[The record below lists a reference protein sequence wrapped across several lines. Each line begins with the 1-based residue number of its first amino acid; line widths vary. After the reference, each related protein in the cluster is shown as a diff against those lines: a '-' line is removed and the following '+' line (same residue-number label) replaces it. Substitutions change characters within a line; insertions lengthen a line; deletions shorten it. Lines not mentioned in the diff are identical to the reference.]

1 MIFDIFYSGY
11 TLGEKIII
19 LTAYVLA
26 IGFAIIIHELA
37 HGYIAGTQGDYT
49 AKYAGRMTFNP
60 MAHFDVLGLV
70 MFCII
75 GLGWAKPV
83 PVNPNNFRKQ
93 KKGIVLVSLAGVTAN
108 FIVSALSFAF
118 WILFSFALSID
129 GLIGLFLYELF
140 YYSTLINIALIAF
153 NLLPIYPLDG
163 FRLVEVLTKPQNRYR
178 QFMYKYGSYVFVAL
192 IGLGF
197 IADFTGVFYL
207 DVLGMYMSFVQTL
220 ILRLFAL
227 VGGIFI

>member
-1 MIFDIFYSGY
+1 
-11 TLGEKIII
+11 
-19 LTAYVLA
+19 
-26 IGFAIIIHELA
+26 
-37 HGYIAGTQGDYT
+37 
-49 AKYAGRMTFNP
+49 
-60 MAHFDVLGLV
+60 
-70 MFCII
+70 
-75 GLGWAKPV
+75 
-83 PVNPNNFRKQ
+83 
-93 KKGIVLVSLAGVTAN
+93 
-108 FIVSALSFAF
+108 
-118 WILFSFALSID
+118 
-129 GLIGLFLYELF
+129 
-140 YYSTLINIALIAF
+140 
-153 NLLPIYPLDG
+153 